1 MKNVPLSQKMIICFF
16 VLIVLTIAICLGG
29 YYGIA
34 QLNKAYVLLYEN
46 VVVGIQYISDASE
59 TIQEQRSLIQLYAHT
74 PPSTPQS
81 EALKNSIRENLDDV
95 SKLIK
100 EYRVAVLGN
109 PEALASGLVP
119 ESQIETFLRLEL
131 IYDEFFA
138 PTLIT
143 LLEKADAVSTEDVA
157 GTDTSIDDDILDFLD
172 HEMSLEMLEILD
184 TATEYYD
191 QRSLESVTQITES
204 SARIKTLLLASLGV
218 FILVSVVI
226 VIYVP
231 LTVAKPIRRI
241 VKVADAIAVGNME
254 ETVTYAN
261 RRDEVGKLA
270 AAFERMKAGI
280 NSQISILESLAGA
293 DLRGD
298 PQLRSAEDT
307 MGKALQTLNSN
318 LNQMLWDINESIAG
332 ISSEANHVAKQSQD
346 LAQGTTEQAASVEQL
361 SSAFFEISLNTKESA
376 ALARQAAAVSEGV
389 RVRAVEGTEQMNLM
403 IQAVQDAAA
412 ASESIDKIIRVIEE
426 ISFQTNIL
434 ALNAAVEAAHAGQN
448 GSGFAVVAAEV
459 RSLASKSASSAK
471 ETSLLIANALDK
483 VRLGVK
489 IADKTSESFQKIV
502 AGVLEST
509 KMITDIAKFSEE
521 QAMAIEQINTGIGQV
536 SQVIHLNSCAAEE
549 CANAANKMSGQV
561 RLMNETLAQ
570 FKVKEN
576 ARSQASEASAAY
588 EEPYPERPATP
599 AGFTIDLS
607 PAIPDSDFG
616 KY

>member
-1 MKNVPLSQKMIICFF
+1 MKNVALSQKMIICFF
-16 VLIVLTIAICLGG
+16 VLIVLTIAICVGG

-46 VVVGIQYISDASE
+46 VVVGLQYISDASE
-59 TIQEQRSLIQLYAHT
+59 TIQELRSSIQLYVHT
-74 PPSTPQS
+74 PPATPES
-81 EALKNSIRENLDDV
+81 VALKTDIRGTLDYV
-95 SKLIK
+95 YGLIK
-100 EYRVAVLGN
+100 EYRVAVLSN
-109 PEALASGLVP
+109 PDALASGLVP
-119 ESQIETFLRLEL
+119 ETQIETFLRLEL
-131 IYDEFFA
+131 IYDDFFA
-138 PTLIT
+138 PTIT
-143 LLEKADAVSTEDVA
+143 SLLARADNPLE
-157 GTDTSIDDDILDFLD
+157 GDDDADPERELQDFLQ
-172 HEMSLEMLEILD
+172 HEMSIEMLEILD
-184 TATEYYD
+184 SATEYYD
-191 QRSLESVTQITES
+191 QRSLESVTQINES
-204 SARIKTLLLASLGV
+204 SAKIKTLLLISLGV
-218 FILVSVVI
+218 FILASAAIVV
-226 VIYVP
+226 YVP

-241 VKVADAIAVGNME
+241 VTVADAIAVGNME
-254 ETVTYAN
+254 ETLPYAD

-280 NSQISILESLAGA
+280 SSQISILESLAAA

-307 MGKALQTLNSN
+307 MGKALQTLNEN
-318 LNQMLWDINESIAG
+318 LNRMLWEINDSIAG
-332 ISSEANHVAKQSQD
+332 ISAGASHVAKQSQD

-376 ALARQAAAVSEGV
+376 ALAGQAAAVSEEV
-389 RVRAVEGTEQMNLM
+389 RMRAVEGTEQMNLM

-459 RSLASKSASSAK
+459 RTLASKSASSAK
-471 ETSLLIANALDK
+471 ETSALIANALEK

-489 IADKTSESFQKIV
+489 IADKTSESFQKII
-502 AGVLEST
+502 AGILEST

-549 CANAANKMSGQV
+549 CANAADKMSGQV

-570 FKVKEN
+570 FRVKDSGRGPTAN
-576 ARSQASEASAAY
+576 ARERY
-588 EEPYPERPATP
+588 EEPYPEKPETP

-607 PAIPDSDFG
+607 PTIPDNDFG